1 MNEINEGGRFGRR
14 LQKSRNETSSEYK
27 QQQLNPKNVCDN
39 YYRYFPTDL
48 PKDAFGFCEK
58 ILLCLLLF
66 PTRSRGEDYRRA
78 DDEEGGCE
86 TRGVSRDLFSTLF
99 EFEREEI
106 FFPRRL
112 LKGPRAPGAR
122 VCAPLFYYPSWNAQ
136 ISLRVSPLKRRV
148 VVFFHRAHL
157 LLLLLLLL
165 NRINND
171 PPLAL

>member
-1 MNEINEGGRFGRR
+1 MKSTIWQRR
-14 LQKSRNETSSEYK
+14 LQKSRTKRRQNINNNNWKE
-27 QQQLNPKNVCDN
+27 NVCDN

-66 PTRSRGEDYRRA
+66 PARSRGEDYRLLA

-86 TRGVSRDLFSTLF
+86 IVSRDLSQLF
-99 EFEREEI
+99 LNLKERGDI
-106 FFPRRL
+106 FPSS
-112 LKGPRAPGAR
+112 LKGSARARREG
-122 VCAPLFYYPSWNAQ
+122 VHSFILLPLLERADLSSGITALTTRCG
-136 ISLRVSPLKRRV
+136 I
-148 VVFFHRAHL
+148 FFHRAH
-157 LLLLLLLL
+157 LLLLLLL

>member
-1 MNEINEGGRFGRR
+1 MSAITTTATFQPISQKMRLGSARR
-14 LQKSRNETSSEYK
+14 SSSVSSSFQRGHAAK
-27 QQQLNPKNVCDN
+27 ITAAPMMKKVGVKL
-39 YYRYFPTDL
+39 YRV
-48 PKDAFGFCEK
+48 
-58 ILLCLLLF
+58 I
-66 PTRSRGEDYRRA
+66 S
-78 DDEEGGCE
+78 
-86 TRGVSRDLFSTLF
+86 FSTLF

-148 VVFFHRAHL
+148 VVFFFHRAH

>member
-1 MNEINEGGRFGRR
+1 MRLGSARR
-14 LQKSRNETSSEYK
+14 SSSVSSSF
-27 QQQLNPKNVCDN
+27 Q
-39 YYRYFPTDL
+39 RGH
-48 PKDAFGFCEK
+48 AAK
-58 ILLCLLLF
+58 ITAA
-66 PTRSRGEDYRRA
+66 PMMKKV
-78 DDEEGGCE
+78 
-86 TRGVSRDLFSTLF
+86 GVKLYRDLSQLF
-99 EFEREEI
+99 LNLKREEI

-148 VVFFHRAHL
+148 VVFFFHRAH